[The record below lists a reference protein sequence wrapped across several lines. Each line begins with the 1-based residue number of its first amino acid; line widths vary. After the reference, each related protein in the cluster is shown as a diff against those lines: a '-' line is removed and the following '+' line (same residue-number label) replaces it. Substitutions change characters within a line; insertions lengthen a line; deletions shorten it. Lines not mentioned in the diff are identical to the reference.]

1 MSACSISGVC
11 RCVPPTL
18 YADMQ
23 PMTSLASR
31 SARGERPAPEV
42 PEAATITM
50 SAGSTRPAA
59 SSGASARIDV
69 VA

>member
-1 MSACSISGVC
+1 M
-11 RCVPPTL
+11 L
-18 YADMQ
+18 

-31 SARGERPAPEV
+31 SWRSERPAPEV

-50 SAGSTRPAA
+50 SSGSTSPAA
-59 SSGASARIDV
+59 SSGARARIDV